1 MSDNENFISTTDEC
15 SDESGL
21 LGQRKLSHNLEEE
34 NSTKRMKMS
43 SYHDISSEDETI

>member
-34 NSTKRMKMS
+34 NSTKRMKLS
-43 SYHDISSEDETI
+43 SYDISSEDETI